1 MGGWGGSRERRGWTD
16 RALLQGVV
24 STLRALPGDLGER
37 CSQIL
42 AALLQKGGVGLQE
55 QGEDLGGQ
63 KRAWGPSELPHGT
76 RLAWTTLEMSTG
88 TTLVLTMA
96 LWELA

>member
-1 MGGWGGSRERRGWTD
+1 MGVGND
-16 RALLQGVV
+16 RALPQSVA
-24 STLRALPGDLGER
+24 STLKALPGDLGQR

-42 AALLQKGGVGLQE
+42 AALLQKGGVGLQG

-63 KRAWGPSELPHGT
+63 RRAWGPSELPHGT
-76 RLAWTTLEMSTG
+76 RLAWKTQEMSTG

-96 LWELA
+96 LWELARGSSLSPV

>member
-1 MGGWGGSRERRGWTD
+1 MASI
-16 RALLQGVV
+16 LK
-24 STLRALPGDLGER
+24 ALPSDLGQR
-37 CSQIL
+37 CSQIP

-55 QGEDLGGQ
+55 QGDDLGGQ
-63 KRAWGPSELPHGT
+63 RRAWRPSELPHGT

-96 LWELA
+96 LWELARGSSLSPV